1 MKNTCDGGKLRT
13 ANCLNTE
20 KLLRKFCTI
29 KLVASEVKNLMKQY
43 FFSLLL
49 DTRLVKPARCL
60 FLLCSKEK
68 PPVDNV
74 SLFLTSN

>member
-1 MKNTCDGGKLRT
+1 MKNACDGGKLRT

-43 FFSLLL
+43 FFFA
-49 DTRLVKPARCL
+49 LVRYEAG
-60 FLLCSKEK
+60 
-68 PPVDNV
+68 
-74 SLFLTSN
+74 

>member
-1 MKNTCDGGKLRT
+1 MPSFDHNNSMKNTCDGGKLRT

-49 DTRLVKPARCL
+49 DTRLVKASSVL
-60 FLLCSKEK
+60 IFI
-68 PPVDNV
+68 V
-74 SLFLTSN
+74 F

>member
-43 FFSLLL
+43 FFFA
-49 DTRLVKPARCL
+49 LVRY
-60 FLLCSKEK
+60 E
-68 PPVDNV
+68 
-74 SLFLTSN
+74 TG